1 MTRGWVAGSFL
12 VCVLACATV
21 AAAPQQDQVPPT
33 SADVTPAQA
42 APTTPQRDIRLDL
55 RPRVCTLSADDDQC
69 DTEVRAHWQSP
80 RNESLC
86 LVIVNRPEIKRCWEN
101 HAEGRYTVALAFRE
115 DLVVEL
121 RDPELRGVLVSEA
134 IKVIREALQLRR
146 KRRAPWSIL
155 P

>member
-1 MTRGWVAGSFL
+1 MTRGWMTSVFL
-12 VCVLACATV
+12 VCAFACAAV
-21 AAAPQQDQVPPT
+21 AAAPQETPAAPGPETPP
-33 SADVTPAQA
+33 PAQA
-42 APTTPQRDIRLDL
+42 AVTPRPDIQLEL
-55 RPRVCTLSADDDQC
+55 RPKVCTLSADDDQC
-69 DTEVRAHWQSP
+69 DTEIQAHWRST

-101 HAEGRYTVALAFRE
+101 HSEGRYTVGLAFSE

-121 RDPELRGVLVSEA
+121 RDAELRGVLVSEA

>member
-1 MTRGWVAGSFL
+1 MTRGRKTSGFL
-12 VCVLACATV
+12 VCALLCARV
-21 AAAPQQDQVPPT
+21 AAAQETPGAVPP
-33 SADVTPAQA
+33 P
-42 APTTPQRDIRLDL
+42 IELDL
-55 RPRVCTLSADDDQC
+55 RPKVCTLSADDEQC
-69 DTEVRAHWQSP
+69 DTEVQAHWRSP

-86 LVIVNRPEIKRCWEN
+86 LVIASRPDIKHCWEN
-101 HAEGRYTVALAFRE
+101 HSEGRYTVALAFRE

-121 RDPELRGVLVSEA
+121 RDPELRGVLVSQA

>member
-1 MTRGWVAGSFL
+1 MKRGWMAGSFL
-12 VCVLACATV
+12 VCALACATV
-21 AAAPQQDQVPPT
+21 AAAPQ
-33 SADVTPAQA
+33 
-42 APTTPQRDIRLDL
+42 DIQLDL
-55 RPRVCTLSADDDQC
+55 RPKVCTLSVDDEQC
-69 DTEVRAHWQSP
+69 DTEVRAHWRSP

-86 LVIVNRPEIKRCWEN
+86 LLIVNRPEIKRCWEN
-101 HAEGRYTVALAFRE
+101 HSEGRYTVALAFSE

-121 RDPELRGVLVSEA
+121 RDAELRGVLVSEA

>member
-1 MTRGWVAGSFL
+1 MTGRWGTSFFL
-12 VCVLACATV
+12 VGVLACATV
-21 AAAPQQDQVPPT
+21 TAAPQEPGSESPAPT
-33 SADVTPAQA
+33 AQQAQA
-42 APTTPQRDIRLDL
+42 QAGSAPSGIRLDV
-55 RPRVCTLSADDDQC
+55 RPKVCTLSADDEQC
-69 DTEVRAHWQSP
+69 STEVQAHWRSP

-86 LVIVNRPEIKRCWEN
+86 LVIVNRPEIRRCWEN
-101 HAEGRYTVALAFRE
+101 HSEGRYTVGLAFSE

-121 RDPELRGVLVSEA
+121 RDSELRGVLVSEA